1 MVPEY
6 LVGQLVYS
14 KSGRDKGRLLV
25 VVDIK
30 DQYLY
35 LADGKLRKI
44 DRPKKKKIKHVQ
56 KINYVVK
63 EIEEKIQEENKL
75 KDSDIRRIIKEYLD

>member
-1 MVPEY
+1 MIPEY
-6 LVGQLVYS
+6 VVGQLVYS

-25 VVDIK
+25 VVGIE

-44 DRPKKKKIKHVQ
+44 NRPKKKKIKHVQ
-56 KINYVVK
+56 KTNYVVK
-63 EIEEKIQEENKL
+63 EIKEKIQEENKL
-75 KDSDIRRIIKEYLD
+75 KDSDLRRVIKEYLD